1 MQRGTILLTDTN
13 RYEIAECLGR
23 GAQGSVYKAFRGDG
37 VSVAIKLIRELTADS
52 RRRQSTEG
60 VIYQRFTKHFVNL
73 LDWNLSC
80 DRPFLVMEFCIHGS
94 ARSQLGYLSTW
105 HSVTLPLLTQG
116 ARALEELHRHGYLY
130 RDFKPD
136 NLLLTHYGFGPMA
149 AKLGDAG
156 LICLPQELNLIQ
168 MTQWARGTPD
178 YMAPELFITGALYTQ
193 QAEAFAFGVTA
204 VEMLTGIRPIA
215 GTQVWAGPSEI
226 HALLTK
232 LIAKNPRVRPS
243 LQEARVALAAASD
256 SLRDRNRALGA
267 VAVVAL
273 VIVAALA
280 IDRSN
285 Q

>member
-1 MQRGTILLTDTN
+1 MERGTILHTATN
-13 RYEIAECLGR
+13 RYEIGECLGR
-23 GAQGSVYKAFRGDG
+23 GAQGSVYKACRGDG
-37 VSVAIKLIRELTADS
+37 VSVAIKLTRELTEDS

-60 VIYQRFTKHFVNL
+60 IVYQRFTKHFVSL

-80 DRPFLVMEFCIHGS
+80 DRPFLVLEFCIHGS

-116 ARALEELHRHGYLY
+116 ASALEELHRHGYLY

-136 NLLLTHYGFGPMA
+136 NLLLTQYGFGPMV

-178 YMAPELFITGALYTQ
+178 YMAPELFVPGALYTQ
-193 QAEAFAFGVTA
+193 PAEAFAFGVTA
-204 VEMLTGIRPIA
+204 IEMLTGTRPVA

-226 HALLTK
+226 HALLTR
-232 LIAKNPRVRPS
+232 LIAKDPRVRPS
-243 LQEARVALAAASD
+243 LQEARLTLAAASEN
-256 SLRDRNRALGA
+256 LRDRNRALGV
-267 VAVVAL
+267 VAVVGL
-273 VIVAALA
+273 VVAVALA
-280 IDRSN
+280 IGKSK